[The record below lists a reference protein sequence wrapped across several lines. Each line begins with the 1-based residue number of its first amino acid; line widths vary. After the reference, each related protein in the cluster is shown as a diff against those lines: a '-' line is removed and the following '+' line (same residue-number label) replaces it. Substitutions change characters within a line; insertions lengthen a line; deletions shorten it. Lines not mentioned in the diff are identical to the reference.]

1 MRYPNLA
8 WACSQARLANYEVAA
23 AAQMSESR
31 FSRCLT
37 GRFEFSQEEKTRVA
51 KCLGYPETW
60 LFQTVQPPAR
70 VGCEEN
76 QVAESVP
83 A

>member
-8 WACSQARLANYEVAA
+8 WACSQVRLANYEVAA
-23 AAQMSESR
+23 QAEMSESR

-37 GRFEFSQEEKTRVA
+37 GRFEFSEEEKNKLA
-51 KCLGYPETW
+51 KCLGYPASW
-60 LFQTVQPPAR
+60 LFQAIQPPAR
-70 VGCEEN
+70 IACEEN
-76 QVAESVP
+76 QLAP